1 MGYSVSAAFAILVLS
16 SLISITYVYT
26 SADYALN
33 SVVDA
38 HNSKLTR
45 DYNKLNSEIEIVYIK
60 ATQQGATYDL
70 EIKIFNSGDV
80 ELSTQKMSFVIN
92 GSLKAPDFYD
102 KDFLLPENN
111 LTVIFYNI
119 SGGGTGRVRITTEH
133 GSSAYSTYEVV

>member
-16 SLISITYVYT
+16 GLISLTYVYT

-33 SVVDA
+33 SVVEA

-70 EIKIFNSGDV
+70 EVVIHNAGSV
-80 ELSTQKMSFVIN
+80 ELSAAKMSFVVN
-92 GSLKAPDFYD
+92 GSLREPDFYD
-102 KDFLLPENN
+102 RDYLLPKDN
-111 LTVIFYNI
+111 LTVIFYNLP
-119 SGGGTGRVRITTEH
+119 GGGAGRVRVTTEY
-133 GSSAYSTYEVV
+133 GSSAYSSYEVV